1 MRRVTSRTTVR
12 PFSVRGFEY
21 VLIRVAAA
29 KAATVHLTKLMSAEF
44 QKAGIRV
51 NSIAPG
57 YFPSEMTDK
66 NKGSDENQKS
76 EFPQKKIE
84 DSGHVPE
91 MRPGREEEMG
101 MAVLFFAKNG
111 YVNGQIL
118 SIDGGVLNVV
128 GS

>member
-1 MRRVTSRTTVR
+1 
-12 PFSVRGFEY
+12 
-21 VLIRVAAA
+21 
-29 KAATVHLTKLMSAEF
+29 
-44 QKAGIRV
+44 
-51 NSIAPG
+51 
-57 YFPSEMTDK
+57 
-66 NKGSDENQKS
+66 
-76 EFPQKKIE
+76 
-84 DSGHVPE
+84 